1 MDSNVAR
8 FNMVE
13 QQIRTWDVLD
23 GAVLNSLLEVKRE
36 DFVPAQHQD
45 LAFVDMAIPLGDGEF
60 MWEPKLEARAVQE
73 VMAKSSDRVLDI
85 GTGSGYLAA
94 LLAARCAQV
103 LTVDCNKA
111 HLAQAKK
118 NFATADIRNIETK
131 LVNAEEIANG
141 LFAHEGSSDAVGAQK
156 TGISG
161 LFDIIVLGGSVPVAP
176 SAFFQH
182 LYPGGR
188 VFAIVGQ
195 APAMQAILYQVDQKG
210 GVISTVLFETV
221 VPPLIGVAQPSR
233 FKL

>member
-1 MDSNVAR
+1 MDTNLAR

-36 DFVPAQHQD
+36 DFVPQQHQD

-73 VMAKSSDRVLDI
+73 VMPKSSDRVLDI

-103 LTVDCNKA
+103 LTVDCNKTQ
-111 HLAQAKK
+111 LAQAKK
-118 NFATADIRNIETK
+118 NFAADIRNVETK
-131 LVNAEEIANG
+131 LVDAKETANG
-141 LFAHEGSSDAVGAQK
+141 LF

-161 LFDIIVLGGSVPVAP
+161 LFDIIVLGGSVPVTP

-188 VFAIVGQ
+188 LFAIVGQ
-195 APAMQAILYQVDQKG
+195 APAMQAILYQTDD
-210 GVISTVLFETV
+210 GVGNSSSNSSSKSGSIISTVLFETV
-221 VPPLIGVAQPSR
+221 VPPLIGVAQPSH
-233 FKL
+233 FKF

>member
-1 MDSNVAR
+1 MDNNLAR

-23 GAVLNSLLEVKRE
+23 GAVLNCLHEVKRE
-36 DFVPAQHQD
+36 DFVPEQHQA
-45 LAFVDMAIPLGDGEF
+45 LAFFDMQIPLGDGEF

-94 LLAARCAQV
+94 LLASQCAQV

-111 HLAQAKK
+111 MLAQAKK
-118 NFATADIRNIETK
+118 NFAAADIRNIETK
-131 LVNAEEIANG
+131 LVIAEEAANG
-141 LFAHEGSSDAVGAQK
+141 LLV
-156 TGISG
+156 GISG

-195 APAMQAILYQVDQKG
+195 APAMQAILYQADSKG
-210 GVISTVLFETV
+210 GIISTVLFETV
-221 VPPLIGVAQPSR
+221 VPPLLGVAQPSR

>member
-1 MDSNVAR
+1 MDTDLAR

-23 GAVLNSLLEVKRE
+23 GAVLNSLLEIKRE
-36 DFVPAQHQD
+36 DFVPSQHQD

-73 VMAKSSDRVLDI
+73 VMPRSSDRVLDV

-103 LTVDCNKA
+103 LTVDCNKTL
-111 HLAQAKK
+111 LAQAKK

-131 LVNAEEIANG
+131 LVDAKETANG
-141 LFAHEGSSDAVGAQK
+141 LF

-195 APAMQAILYQVDQKG
+195 APVMQAILYQADEGVGNG
-210 GVISTVLFETV
+210 GGNSRSIISTVLFETV
-221 VPPLIGVAQPSR
+221 VPPLIGVAQPSH
-233 FKL
+233 FKF

>member
-1 MDSNVAR
+1 MSLIMDTNLAR

-23 GAVLNSLLEVKRE
+23 GAVLNSLLEIKRE
-36 DFVPAQHQD
+36 DFVPVQHQD

-73 VMAKSSDRVLDI
+73 VMPKTSDRVLDV

-103 LTVDCNKA
+103 LTIDCNKA

-118 NFATADIRNIETK
+118 HFATADIRNIETK
-131 LVNAEEIANG
+131 LVNAQEAANG
-141 LFAHEGSSDAVGAQK
+141 LLA
-156 TGISG
+156 GISG
-161 LFDIIVLGGSVPVAP
+161 LFDIIVLGGSVPLAP

-188 VFAIVGQ
+188 IFAIVGQ
-195 APAMQAILYQVDQKG
+195 APAMQATLYQADSKG
-210 GVISTVLFETV
+210 GIISTVLFETS
-221 VPPLIGVAQPSR
+221 VPALIGVAQPSR